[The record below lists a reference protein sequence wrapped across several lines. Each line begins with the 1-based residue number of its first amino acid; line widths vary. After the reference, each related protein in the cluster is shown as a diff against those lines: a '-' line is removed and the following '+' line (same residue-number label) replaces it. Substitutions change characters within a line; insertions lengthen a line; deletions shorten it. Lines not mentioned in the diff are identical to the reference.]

1 MTAFSRALLCLFA
14 LELAGCQL
22 TRLPGGTVTLG
33 DPNAR
38 LANTGGVE
46 FVRMR
51 TPYPIIYNRAF
62 TSEKEVRALAAVLT
76 QAFDTGGGMAGVA
89 ADVSRCYAAA
99 DADNAR
105 NSSWPSEYRF
115 CVLYDA
121 VAYRL
126 DNTRARDRGRP
137 RTPFFETEVAARR
150 WQSHIYA
157 AGQDR
162 LSQLDTFMMK
172 GAAATGRFLPAY
184 VLLDPR

>member
-1 MTAFSRALLCLFA
+1 MTTSARALLDLLA
-14 LELAGCQL
+14 LGLAGCQL
-22 TRLPGGTVTLG
+22 SRLPDGTVTLG

-38 LANTGGVE
+38 LANSGGVE
-46 FVRMR
+46 FMRMR

-76 QAFDTGGGMAGVA
+76 QAFDTDGRMAGVA
-89 ADVSRCYAAA
+89 TNVGRCYAAA

-126 DNTRARDRGRP
+126 DNTRARDRGLR
-137 RTPFFETEVAARR
+137 RTPFFEPEVAARR
-150 WQSHIYA
+150 WQSHIFA

-162 LSQLDTFMMK
+162 LSQLDWSAPLAVDRMSE
-172 GAAATGRFLPAY
+172 L
-184 VLLDPR
+184 V